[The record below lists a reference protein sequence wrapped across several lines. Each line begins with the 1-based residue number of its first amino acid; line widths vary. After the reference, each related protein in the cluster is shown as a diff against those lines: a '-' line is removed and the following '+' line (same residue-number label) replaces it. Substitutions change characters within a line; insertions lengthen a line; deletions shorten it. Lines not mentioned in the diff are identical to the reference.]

1 MKSYGEFC
9 ALSRAL
15 DVIGD
20 RWTMLV
26 VRELL
31 IAPSRY
37 SDLHKA
43 LPGIATNLLAQR
55 LRTLEEAG
63 VITSVEQPAP
73 VSAQVY
79 TLTDWGRGLHTVLVD
94 LARWGVPLLAPG
106 IGDDHSQGR
115 WLAFAIMALY
125 PERAEFPSLTVRIIA
140 DGDELLLTAGAGGV
154 QTTLTSPGRPADIT
168 IEGRSDDVFRT
179 LSGELTDQPTA
190 LPIGDDAALQR
201 FSQLTRLAYTHDLDV
216 SALGPRAHT
225 AGTSPAHTAAP
236 VSVQPSGTT
245 RRRT

>member
-15 DVIGD
+15 DVVGD

-37 SDLHKA
+37 TDLHKA

-63 VITSVEQPAP
+63 VITSEEQPAP

-79 TLTDWGRGLHTVLVD
+79 MLTDWGRGLHTVLVD

-115 WLAFAIMALY
+115 WLVFAIMALF
-125 PERAEFPSLTVRIIA
+125 PERADYPSLTVRIIT
-140 DGDELLLTAGAGGV
+140 DGDELLLTAGTDGIK
-154 QTTLTSPGRPADIT
+154 TSLANPGASADVT
-168 IEGRSDDVFRT
+168 IEGTSDEVFRA
-179 LSGELTDQPTA
+179 LSGELTDKPTA
-190 LPIGDDAALQR
+190 PVSGDDSALQR
-201 FSQLTRLAYTHDLDV
+201 FSQLTSLAYTHGLDV
-216 SALGPRAHT
+216 STLGPRNTSPT
-225 AGTSPAHTAAP
+225 AGANGPH
-236 VSVQPSGTT
+236 
-245 RRRT
+245 

>member
-15 DVIGD
+15 DVVGD

-37 SDLHKA
+37 TDLHKA

-63 VITSVEQPAP
+63 VITSEEQPAP

-79 TLTDWGRGLHTVLVD
+79 MLTDWGRGLHTVLVD

-115 WLAFAIMALY
+115 WLVFAIMALF
-125 PERAEFPSLTVRIIA
+125 PERADYPSLTVRIIT
-140 DGDELLLTAGAGGV
+140 DGDELLLTAGTDGIK
-154 QTTLTSPGRPADIT
+154 TSLANPGASADVT
-168 IEGRSDDVFRT
+168 IEGTSDEVFRA
-179 LSGELTDQPTA
+179 LSGELTDKPTA
-190 LPIGDDAALQR
+190 PVSGDDLALQR
-201 FSQLTRLAYTHDLDV
+201 FSQLTSLAYTHGLDV
-216 SALGPRAHT
+216 STLGPRNTSPT
-225 AGTSPAHTAAP
+225 AGANGPH
-236 VSVQPSGTT
+236 
-245 RRRT
+245 

>member
-225 AGTSPAHTAAP
+225 AGTSPAHTVAP
-236 VSVQPSGTT
+236 ISMQPSGTT
-245 RRRT
+245 RRHS